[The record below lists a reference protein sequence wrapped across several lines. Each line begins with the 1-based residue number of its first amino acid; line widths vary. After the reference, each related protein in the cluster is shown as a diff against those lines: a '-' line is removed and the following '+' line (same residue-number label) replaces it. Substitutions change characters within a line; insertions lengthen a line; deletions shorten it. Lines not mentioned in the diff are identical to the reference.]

1 MATTHPLWTGNDASG
16 NTWSLRSDQTL
27 WSYSALA
34 GWSQNTTAG
43 TIAPVLWYAAAQTS
57 SAFILALGGVTAQT
71 SSAFLLALGGVTA
84 ASETST
90 PPPPPP
96 PQVA

>member
-43 TIAPVLWYAAAQTS
+43 TIASVLWYAAAQTS
-57 SAFILALGGVTAQT
+57 SAL
-71 SSAFLLALGGVTA
+71 LLALGGVTA
-84 ASETST
+84 AAESST